1 MKRENPFINR
11 PVKAVSLS
19 VVIVL
24 VGCIALFTLP
34 VQQYPDI
41 APPTV
46 RVTATYTGADAEAVQ
61 QSVLVP
67 LEESINGV
75 EDIIYM
81 TSTANNS
88 GETTGNLVHA
98 TVRMFA
104 IPVTVELPEAMYLV
118 GADIGT
124 AWSTWQPL
132 VAVTGLPGE
141 FWGMFYFSEGGEFST
156 SCFFMQSQT
165 NGR

>member
-11 PVKAVSLS
+11 PVMAVSLS

-67 LEESINGV
+67 LEESIN
-75 EDIIYM
+75 
-81 TSTANNS
+81 
-88 GETTGNLVHA
+88 
-98 TVRMFA
+98 
-104 IPVTVELPEAMYLV
+104 
-118 GADIGT
+118 
-124 AWSTWQPL
+124 AWRT
-132 VAVTGLPGE
+132 
-141 FWGMFYFSEGGEFST
+141 
-156 SCFFMQSQT
+156 
-165 NGR
+165 

>member
-11 PVKAVSLS
+11 PVMAVSLS

-75 EDIIYM
+75 EDMIYM

-88 GETTGNLVHA
+88 GEA
-98 TVRMFA
+98 TISVYFRQGDEPRHGRRERAEQGAEGFGVVACGSDTSGSHDGEASKQQHTDSIRDVRQRA
-104 IPVTVELPEAMYLV
+104 L
-118 GADIGT
+118 
-124 AWSTWQPL
+124 
-132 VAVTGLPGE
+132 
-141 FWGMFYFSEGGEFST
+141 
-156 SCFFMQSQT
+156 
-165 NGR
+165 